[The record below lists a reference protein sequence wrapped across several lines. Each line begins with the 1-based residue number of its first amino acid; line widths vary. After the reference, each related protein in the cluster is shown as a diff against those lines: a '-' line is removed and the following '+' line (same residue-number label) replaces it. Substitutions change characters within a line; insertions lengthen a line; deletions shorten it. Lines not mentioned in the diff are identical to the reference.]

1 MPISISILRICCIVL
16 LCVCVGWEVCVAQKV
31 VRLDSVTVTGKKPLY
46 EHKQGKLVINVQNSV
61 AGTGNTV
68 LDVLERSP
76 GIVVNRQSATL
87 SLNGKDGVAIM
98 INGKLSH
105 LSGDAALDWLQGM
118 GSGSIEKIELI
129 STPGA
134 SLDAEG
140 NGGYINIILKK
151 SDHYGING
159 SYSATLGYG
168 SGLVDEANY
177 NFNERGERMNLYGN
191 FSYSRVRKP
200 LPISV
205 GTTLGYGG
213 DVIENRFVADR
224 MEANRIVN
232 ARMGLDY
239 QFNKRTLGGILVS
252 GYDSKYTQSENDL
265 NSILK
270 NNSPDTNIRQTT
282 RELKTWENIGINLN
296 LQHDLRDGSRLI
308 GNLDYIY
315 YKNNQPFDYDASYY
329 DNKDNFIYEQLK
341 RSSKLT
347 PIRFWIGALDYSKKM
362 GKRMLVEAGIK
373 RTLSSFSN
381 DLSVDRY
388 SQGGW
393 LTDPSLSARHRLK
406 ENYSAAYGSLDLV
419 INERMHGKA
428 GLRYEYTHYDLTTA
442 EGQSVVGRH
451 YGNLFPSVVL
461 SYKLSE
467 NRSMDLSYN
476 MRITRPTFN
485 DLAPYT
491 YFISENILITGN
503 PALQPSISH
512 TLTANYTYKKY
523 IVALSFSKE
532 DHVIAAFQP
541 GIDTVAGKTLFTAEN
556 LADQQL
562 LSVLFSVPVNIGNW
576 WSMQYNL
583 TGMWQQVHTSGDF
596 PARPGRLN
604 VNLTASESFR
614 LPKNFSLELS
624 GFYQSSRLVGVNVQS
639 AYGSLD
645 VGVKKKLAG
654 NGGAFTFSAGN
665 LLNTQGFVA
674 IADNPGRQQAA
685 YLHAN
690 WVQRTVRLT
699 YARSFGNDKVKE
711 RRERTTGAEEEKG
724 RVQ

>member
-1 MPISISILRICCIVL
+1 MLLLQSRCLL
-16 LCVCVGWEVCVAQKV
+16 LCVFVGWGFCSAQKV
-31 VRLDSVTVTGKKPLY
+31 VRLDSITVTGKKPLY
-46 EHKQGKLVINVQNSV
+46 EHKQGKLVINVQNSI
-61 AGTGNTV
+61 AGAGNTV

-87 SLNGKDGVAIM
+87 SLNGKDGVAIL
-98 INGKLSH
+98 IDGKLSH

-129 STPGA
+129 SVPGA
-134 SLDAEG
+134 GLDAEG
-140 NGGYINIILKK
+140 NGGYVNIILKK

-159 SYSATLGYG
+159 SYSGTLGYG

-191 FSYSRVRKP
+191 FSYSRIRKP
-200 LPISV
+200 LPINV
-205 GTTLGYGG
+205 NTTLGYGG
-213 DVIENRFVADR
+213 SVVENRFVADR

-232 ARMGLDY
+232 ARIGLDY
-239 QFNKRTLGGILVS
+239 QFNKRTVGGILVS

-270 NNSPDTNIRQTT
+270 NNSPDTTIRQTT

-296 LQHDLRDGSRLI
+296 LQHDLRDGGRLS

-329 DNKDNFIYEQLK
+329 DSKDDFIYDQQK

-347 PIRFWIGALDYSKKM
+347 PIRFWIGALDYSKKF
-362 GKRMLVEAGIK
+362 GKRILVEAGLK

-381 DLSVDRY
+381 DLSVERY
-388 SQGGW
+388 SQGNW

-406 ENYSAAYGSLDLV
+406 ENYSAAYGSFDLV
-419 INERMHGKA
+419 ITERMHGKA
-428 GLRYEYTHYDLTTA
+428 GLRYEYTNYDLTTA
-442 EGQSVVGRH
+442 EGQAVVERH
-451 YGNLFPSVVL
+451 YGKLFPVAVL
-461 SYKLSE
+461 SYKLGE
-467 NRSMDLSYN
+467 NRSLDLSYN

-491 YFISENILITGN
+491 YFISESILITGN

-512 TLTANYTYKKY
+512 SLTANYTYKKY
-523 IVALSFSKE
+523 FVALSYSKE
-532 DHVIAAFQP
+532 DHAIAAFQP
-541 GIDTVAGKTLFTAEN
+541 TIDTVAGKTLFTAEN
-556 LADQQL
+556 LIDQQL

-583 TGMWQQVHTSGDF
+583 TGMWQQVHTGSDF

-614 LPKNFSLELS
+614 LPKNFSLEVS
-624 GFYQSSRLVGVNVQS
+624 GFYQSSRLMGVSVQNS
-639 AYGSLD
+639 YGSLD
-645 VGVKKKLAG
+645 LGIKKKLAG
-654 NGGAFTFSAGN
+654 NGGSFTLSAGN
-665 LLNTQGFVA
+665 LLKTQDFVLA
-674 IADNPGRQQAA
+674 TDNPGLHQAA
-685 YLHAN
+685 YQHIN
-690 WVQRTVRLT
+690 WVERTVRLT
-699 YARSFGNDKVKE
+699 YVRSFGNDKVKE